1 MKLIV
6 GLGNPG
12 TAYRDSRHNIGFMAV
27 KALAHSSKAAFKRD
41 IGTRSLSAKIKY
53 AGQNVILAMP
63 LTFMN
68 LSGPAV
74 KALMKKYKAGPEG
87 LLVVCDDLDLEFGR
101 LKIKTGGTSAGHRG
115 VGSII
120 ESLSG
125 DSFSRLRVGIGRPCC
140 GQDASEYVL
149 SPFTKREKEQ
159 LSEII
164 EKTVDCCRAWIGP
177 GITEAMSIFNKR
189 SEEE

>member
-12 TAYRDSRHNIGFMAV
+12 TIYRDSRHNIGFLTV
-27 KALAHSSKAAFKRD
+27 KALAGSSKAAFKRD

-53 AGQNVILAMP
+53 GKQNIILAMP

-74 KALMKKYKAGPEG
+74 KALLKKYKAGLED

-101 LKIKTGGTSAGHRG
+101 LKIKSGGTSAGHRG
-115 VGSII
+115 VQSVI
-120 ESLSG
+120 EALAG
-125 DSFSRLRVGIGRPCC
+125 DSFSRLRVGIGRP
-140 GQDASEYVL
+140 GARQEASEYVL
-149 SPFTKREKEQ
+149 SPFTRQEKES
-159 LSEII
+159 LAGII
-164 EKTVDCCRAWIGP
+164 GQAGQCCKVWLEQGT
-177 GITEAMSIFNKR
+177 TEAMNTYNRR
-189 SEEE
+189 SEAK